1 MLHRGWVLL
10 HGLLHKLRR
19 RNVPQAKPMDVLNG
33 TLSCQ
38 SLSLTTT

>member
-1 MLHRGWVLL
+1 MLL

-33 TLSCQ
+33 TLPCQ
-38 SLSLTTT
+38 SLFLTITLYVS